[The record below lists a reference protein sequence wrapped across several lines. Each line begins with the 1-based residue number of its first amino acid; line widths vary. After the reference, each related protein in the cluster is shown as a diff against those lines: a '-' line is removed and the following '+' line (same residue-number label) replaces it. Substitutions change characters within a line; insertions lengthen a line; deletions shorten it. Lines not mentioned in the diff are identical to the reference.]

1 MHPNTPPP
9 GPTDKP
15 PNDFEAGEDEPLE
28 DNTES
33 LNPPPPSTTAEFAEN
48 GARVE
53 ETLGGTTSDEPN
65 QNGSAGDDP
74 PIPFAPGEPTDGRLE
89 GDSKSRYQ
97 RAQWTQI
104 GIEAIYL
111 LISFVVSSV
120 VLLWAGPSATTPIA
134 PEFLDQNEWK
144 HARPFTLAFFGGAL
158 GGTLFAL
165 KWLYHSVAK
174 GIWNHDRI
182 LWRLFAPLL
191 SAGAAT
197 TFVILSASG
206 VLPFFGR
213 ELASS
218 PGGATGIGL
227 LVGFFSDRAFSM
239 FENTVQSLFGP
250 AKSYDRPTE
259 TNESKHPS

>member
-1 MHPNTPPP
+1 MTPVP
-9 GPTDKP
+9 
-15 PNDFEAGEDEPLE
+15 
-28 DNTES
+28 
-33 LNPPPPSTTAEFAEN
+33 AE
-48 GARVE
+48 
-53 ETLGGTTSDEPN
+53 L
-65 QNGSAGDDP
+65 
-74 PIPFAPGEPTDGRLE
+74 
-89 GDSKSRYQ
+89 
-97 RAQWTQI
+97 
-104 GIEAIYL
+104 
-111 LISFVVSSV
+111 
-120 VLLWAGPSATTPIA
+120 
-134 PEFLDQNEWK
+134 LDQDKWQ

-239 FENTVQSLFGP
+239 FENTIQSLFG
-250 AKSYDRPTE
+250 SSRPEERSTDD
-259 TNESKHPS
+259 NESERAT